1 MTNETLTLTEQM
13 KNVLTNI
20 RSLRVFVR
28 ELELNEMLEI
38 QSKLNSVIDE
48 NLEAAKEKEQEQ
60 LEKEKKIADYLEM
73 MQADGIAISDFVGI
87 QSETKQKA
95 KREPKP
101 PKYKFDADGEVKTW
115 TGQGRTP
122 KALQALLDNG
132 HTLNEFL
139 I

>member
-1 MTNETLTLTEQM
+1 MTSETLTLTEQM

-38 QSKLNSVIDE
+38 QTKLNSVIDE
-48 NLEAAKEKEQEQ
+48 NLEAAKVKEQEK
-60 LEKEKKIADYLEM
+60 LDKDKKIAEYLEM
-73 MQADGIAISDFVGI
+73 MQADGIVIDDFAHI
-87 QSETKQKA
+87 QAEVKVKA

-101 PKYKFDADGEVKTW
+101 PKYKFEFDGEFKTW

-122 KALQALLDNG
+122 KALQQLLDDG
-132 HTLNEFL
+132 HELNEFL